1 MPEMEKATGELRVL
15 QKLNNYEFAFE
26 ADILRDGPVQ
36 GGRWVFN
43 NIEENYKT
51 FLGRP
56 VLVAYVG
63 RKIGDGHNSSEVT
76 DFATGNS
83 YRSFTGAT
91 AERIVGT
98 ISEDEGDLSIVEMDG
113 HSWVRVRGRLWS
125 YYAPELVDK
134 IVRTGRMDVSI
145 EADVYDIRTED
156 GREVYDNWE
165 ALGLTVLG
173 DDVDPAVPGANIR
186 ALAEMQDEFESMKL
200 RVAALVKEDE
210 DSTTKPKT
218 MNEKDVSKHMIFT
231 KQQIKALQERFEG
244 YRVLAAIQK
253 DGYIRVMLLRAKDH
267 TFCTVKLE
275 SENAEVNED
284 DVSVCGATVQMETE
298 EGDNLCAEAGDVIC
312 EEAECAEKECKALA
326 SERDALAE
334 QVKELTSQLTAMREF
349 EQKRRVQAAKDHA
362 TATLEK
368 FNANRDEKVD
378 VKVLESIVAD
388 ADAGHYTNIM
398 DAEGAWIG
406 LSAVE
411 KDVKALCADAVSE
424 IDARLAASKRGKFV
438 WEGMGSGKPAS
449 DDGSPEALLSRL

>member
-1 MPEMEKATGELRVL
+1 MSKAAGELRVL
-15 QKLNNYEFAFE
+15 QRLNRYEFAFE

-43 NIEENYKT
+43 NLAENYQT
-51 FLGRP
+51 FAGRP
-56 VLVAYVG
+56 VLVAYIG
-63 RKIGDGHNSSEVT
+63 SKIGDGHNARERI
-76 DFATGNS
+76 DPETGES
-83 YRSFTGAT
+83 YRSFTDAT
-91 AERIVGT
+91 AERIVGA
-98 ISEDEGDLSIVEMDG
+98 ISDDPEDLTLVEKSGSM
-113 HSWVRVRGRLWS
+113 WVQVKGILWS
-125 YYAPELVDK
+125 AYAPELVEK

-145 EADVYDIRTED
+145 EADVFEIREED
-156 GREVYDNWE
+156 GKEVYDSW
-165 ALGLTVLG
+165 AGIGLTILG

-186 ALAEMQDEFESMKL
+186 ALAEMQEEFESMKL
-200 RVAALVKEDE
+200 RVASLVQEDKV
-210 DSTTKPKT
+210 TTKPKT
-218 MNEKDVSKHMIFT
+218 MNKKDVSNHMIFT

-298 EGDNLCAEAGDVIC
+298 DGDSLCAEAGDVIC
-312 EEAECAEKECKALA
+312 EEAERAEKECKALA

-388 ADAGHYTNIM
+388 AEAGHYTNIM

-438 WEGMGSGKPAS
+438 WEGMGSAKPAS